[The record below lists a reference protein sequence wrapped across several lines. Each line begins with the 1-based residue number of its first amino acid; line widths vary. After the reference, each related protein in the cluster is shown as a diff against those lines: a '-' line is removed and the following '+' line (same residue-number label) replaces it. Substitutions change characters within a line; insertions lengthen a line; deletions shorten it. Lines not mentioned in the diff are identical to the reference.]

1 MATSDDLRDRHVV
14 VTGGTGALGS
24 AVVEA
29 LRASGAICHLPV
41 RKAGTDATPG
51 VLVTA
56 GIDVA
61 DEGAVTRYYAGLPPL
76 WASVHLAGG
85 FAGAPLLESSLALL
99 RAQLDVNLV
108 TAFLCSREAVRAM
121 RRTAGAGRIV
131 NVASRLAVSP
141 AGGALAYAA
150 AKAAVAA
157 FSSSLAAE
165 VRDDGIVVNTIAPS
179 VIDTPANRAAMPKAD
194 FSRWASPAAVAEVIR
209 WLISPLNTLVSG
221 AVVPV
226 YGRA

>member
-14 VTGGTGALGS
+14 VTGGVGALGS
-24 AVVEA
+24 AVVDA
-29 LRASGAICHLPV
+29 LRASGALCHLPV
-41 RKAGTDATPG
+41 RKAGAAAPSG
-51 VLVTA
+51 VVVTA
-56 GIDVA
+56 GVDLA
-61 DEGAVTRYYAGLPPL
+61 DEVAVTRYFADLPSL

-85 FAGAPLLESSLALL
+85 YAGAPLLESSLGML
-99 RAQLDVNLV
+99 REQFDVNLV

-121 RRTAGAGRIV
+121 RRTKSAGRIV
-131 NVASRLAVSP
+131 NTASRLAVSP

-157 FSSSLAAE
+157 FSSGLAAE
-165 VRDDGIVVNTIAPS
+165 VRDDGIVVNTIAPA

-194 FSRWASPAAVAEVIR
+194 FSLWASPAAVAEVIR
-209 WLISPLNTLVSG
+209 WLISPQNTLVSG